1 MACRIATR
9 GGMLPAMH
17 WFLRSIGALI
27 LLLALALAAAYG
39 YVWRSLPQVEG
50 QVRLASLKAPVD
62 VVRDAYGIPHI
73 FAGDTLDAAYA
84 LGFVHAQDRLWQMEI
99 NRRIGSGRL
108 AEILGP
114 GALDTDRFLR
124 TLGVRRAAEANLA
137 RLNAETRL
145 LLESYAQG
153 VNAFLAPDP
162 VLPPEFLLTG
172 ARPEPWSPVDSVVW
186 VKMMAWDLGGNW
198 RSELLRMR
206 LARTLPMVRI
216 QEFLPPYPGDPPIA
230 IADLK
235 DLYGGLEQE
244 AIRVAGRAMDRVL
257 AMAPPGLPEGA
268 GSNNWVV
275 SGSRSATGKPLLA
288 NDPHLS
294 LTAPT
299 VWYFAHLHTP
309 RQNLIGATLPGVPV
323 MTLGRNDHMAW
334 AYTNTGPDV
343 QDLFLEKLDAAGG
356 YMTPTGPA
364 PFKVVTE
371 IIKVRGGEDVKLEVR
386 VSRHGPVISDVAK
399 SVLDATPR
407 GYAIAFAWTALDES
421 DLTIESSIELG
432 RAGSWNEF
440 LAAARKFG
448 APQQNMLYADV
459 EGNIGYVAAGRI
471 PVRKPENDLKG
482 LAPAL
487 GWDAKYDWAGF
498 IPFEDLPQ
506 SYNPASGRL
515 WTANDKIVAPGYK
528 PFITSEWQ
536 PPYRSDRI
544 GQMVEATPKHDIASF
559 ARMHADVQSLAA
571 REALPLL
578 LKTAPRSSEASKALD
593 LLAKWNG
600 EMRREYVE
608 PLIFAAWWRELAK
621 RIYAD
626 ELADAFQP
634 NWAPRAQFVIN
645 VLADRDGQSRW
656 CDDIRTA
663 AVETCGEVLAL
674 SLEAGLAD
682 LRQRYGTDMSG
693 WRWGEAHKARHEHR
707 PMGRQP
713 LLAPIF
719 DISTPSAGDTY
730 TVNVGQ
736 YYINDEAMPFANRH
750 APSLR
755 AIYDLSDP
763 EKSLFIHSGGQSG
776 NRLSPHY
783 QSFTEA
789 WANGEY
795 IPMVTDRR
803 KIEAAPHSTTLRL
816 VPLR

>member
-1 MACRIATR
+1 MRWLA
-9 GGMLPAMH
+9 
-17 WFLRSIGALI
+17 RSIGALL
-27 LLLALALAAAYG
+27 LLLALALAAACG
-39 YVWRSLPQVEG
+39 YLWRSLPQVDG
-50 QVRLASLKAPVD
+50 QVVLASLKAPVD

-73 FAGDTLDAAYA
+73 FAADPLDAAYA
-84 LGFVHAQDRLWQMEI
+84 LGYVHAQDRLWQMEM

-114 GALDTDRFLR
+114 AALDTDRFLR
-124 TLGVRRAAEANLA
+124 TIGVRRSAEANLA
-137 RLNAETRL
+137 RLDAGTRQL
-145 LLESYAQG
+145 LTSYAQG
-153 VNAFLAPDP
+153 VNAFLSTDP
-162 VLPPEFLLTG
+162 VLPAEFLLTG

-206 LARTLPMVRI
+206 LAKTLPLARI
-216 QEFLPPYPGDPPIA
+216 QEFLPPYPGDAPVA
-230 IADLK
+230 ITDLK
-235 DLYGGLEQE
+235 ELYGGLEQE
-244 AIRVAGRAMDRVL
+244 AIRVAATDMERL
-257 AMAPPGLPEGA
+257 LSMAPPGLPEGA

-275 SGSRSATGKPLLA
+275 SASRSASGKPLLA

-294 LTAPT
+294 LTAPA

-309 RQNLIGATLPGVPV
+309 GQNIIGATLPGVPI
-323 MTLGRNDHMAW
+323 MTLGRNDRMAW

-356 YMTPTGPA
+356 YVTPQGPA
-364 PFKVVTE
+364 AFKVVSE
-371 IIKVRGGEDVKLEVR
+371 VIKVKGGEDVKLEVR
-386 VSRHGPVISDVAK
+386 YSRHGPIISDVAK

-407 GYAIAFAWTALDES
+407 GYVIAFAWTALDED
-421 DLTIESSIELG
+421 DLTIQSSIELN
-432 RAGSWNEF
+432 RAGNWQEF
-440 LAAARKFG
+440 LAAAKKFG

-482 LAPAL
+482 LAPAP

-498 IPFEDLPQ
+498 IPFEDLPRNF
-506 SYNPASGRL
+506 NPADDRL
-515 WTANDKIVAPGYK
+515 WTANDKIVASGYK

-536 PPYRSDRI
+536 PAYRSDRI
-544 GQMVEATPKHDIASF
+544 GQLIEATPRHDVASF
-559 ARMHADVQSLAA
+559 ARMHADVRSLAA
-571 REALPLL
+571 REALPFLL
-578 LKTAPRSSEASKALD
+578 NTAPRSDDARKVLAL
-593 LLAKWNG
+593 LGKWDG
-600 EMRREYVE
+600 EMRRELTE
-608 PLIFAAWWRELAK
+608 PLIMAAWWRELTR

-626 ELADAFQP
+626 ELGEAFQA
-634 NWAPRAQFVIN
+634 NWSPRAPFVIN

-656 CDDIRTA
+656 CDDVRTP
-663 AVETCGEVLAL
+663 AVETCAEAL
-674 SLEAGLAD
+674 SLSLESALAD
-682 LRQRYGTDMSG
+682 LRQRYGAEMSG

-707 PMGRQP
+707 PLGRQP
-713 LLAPIF
+713 LLAQIF
-719 DISTPSAGDTY
+719 DISAPSAGDTY

-736 YYINDEAMPFANRH
+736 HYLYDEAMPFANRH

-755 AIYDLSDP
+755 AIYDLADP

-783 QSFTEA
+783 KSFTEA

-795 IPMVTDRR
+795 IPMTTERA
-803 KIEAAPHSTTLRL
+803 KIEAAAHSTLRL